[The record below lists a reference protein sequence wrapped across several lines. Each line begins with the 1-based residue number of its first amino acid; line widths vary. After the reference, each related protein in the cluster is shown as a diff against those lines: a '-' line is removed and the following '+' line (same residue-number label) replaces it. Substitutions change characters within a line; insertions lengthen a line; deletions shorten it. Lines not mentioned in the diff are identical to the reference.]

1 MRQIRLYVDMP
12 LAGANELTLPTAVAR
27 HAVRVL
33 RLADGQPVTLFN
45 GDGCDY
51 TGTLEHMEGN
61 TARVRLHAGQQ
72 LASEPVWPLTLV
84 QCLAKGDKMD
94 LVVQKATELGVTRIV
109 PALGERSEVRLD
121 AARADK
127 RLKHWQ
133 AIAASACEQCGRAR
147 LPVIEAPQPLTQ
159 WLERLEPDSALR
171 LALMPGAQKRI
182 RDLVMP
188 DDGAIMVIGPEGGLG
203 DRDIAALTAAGFS
216 ALALGPRILR
226 TETAGLAALAAI
238 HACHGDM

>member
-1 MRQIRLYVDMP
+1 MRQIRLYVDVP
-12 LAGANELTLPTAVAR
+12 LADAGELVLPAAVAR

-33 RLADGQPVTLFN
+33 RLAAGQSLTLFN

-51 TGTLEHMEGN
+51 DGQIERIEGN
-61 TARVRLHAGQQ
+61 TVAVRLHERRK
-72 LASEPVWPLTLV
+72 LTNEVSWPLTLV

-94 LVVQKATELGVTRIV
+94 LVVQKATELGATRIAPV
-109 PALGERSEVRLD
+109 LGERSEVRLD

-127 RLKHWQ
+127 RHKHWQ

-147 LPVIEAPQPLTQ
+147 LPVIETPQPLAR
-159 WLERLEPDSALR
+159 WLEHSESSSALR
-171 LALMPGAQKRI
+171 LALMPEAQKRI

-188 DDGAIMVIGPEGGLG
+188 EDGAILVIGPEGGLG
-203 DRDIAALTAAGFS
+203 ERDIAALTSAGFS
-216 ALALGPRILR
+216 GLTLGPRILR

-238 HACHGDM
+238 QACHGDA